1 RIEEVIHPEVEAEVD
16 GAALAA
22 ADLLLEAAVEAPLP
36 VVAEH
41 LGDAET
47 GPQLLGAVL
56 AALEVGGLVA
66 VEVGETEQQIGLP
79 AAGGVDVVEGIEL
92 DGVEISPAD
101 VGAVTELEGNGAGK
115 AVAQVDAR
123 QGRVGGAAV
132 GAVLVEAVVGNGGD
146 HVEPLTGD
154 GGGGQREQKRTG
166 HGGYLAHCCSPCLV
180 GIGGKRR
187 PRATLVVTTLI
198 IVSDPCSD
206 KKSPG
211 DKKWA

>member
-101 VGAVTELEGNGAGK
+101 VGAVTELKRSEE
-115 AVAQVDAR
+115 R
-123 QGRVGGAAV
+123 RVGKECRA
-132 GAVLVEAVVGNGGD
+132 
-146 HVEPLTGD
+146 
-154 GGGGQREQKRTG
+154 RR
-166 HGGYLAHCCSPCLV
+166 SP
-180 GIGGKRR
+180 
-187 PRATLVVTTLI
+187 
-198 IVSDPCSD
+198 
-206 KKSPG
+206 
-211 DKKWA
+211 